1 MKGLRHQL
9 SSEAIAEANC
19 MRLGGFRVEVMRPS
33 AWGSRFRGL
42 FAHVYAVFK
51 VWDLARLLKGSWDLV
66 ARGFR
71 VATLIVT

>member
-1 MKGLRHQL
+1 
-9 SSEAIAEANC
+9 

-71 VATLIVT
+71 VATLIVTYIPINEGTYNLTYKVP